1 MEHTMSTANFDFTA
15 RLRRLFGRPV
25 MIGSGAGV
33 MGIVGIVIG
42 LTPGLLFP
50 TAKDHPIAHVSANV
64 GQPVSVPESVTFRI
78 VPSPVIEANARFFFG
93 TGDGSNGD
101 YAERPNR

>member
-1 MEHTMSTANFDFTA
+1 MSTANFDFTA

-33 MGIVGIVIG
+33 MGIVIG
-42 LTPGLLFP
+42 LLTPGLLFP
-50 TAKDHPIAHVSANV
+50 TAKDHPIAYVSANV
-64 GQPVSVPESVTFRI
+64 GQPVSAPELVTFRI
-78 VPSPVIEANARFFFG
+78 VPSPVIEANAQFFFG
-93 TGDGSNGD
+93 AGDGSSGY

>member
-1 MEHTMSTANFDFTA
+1 MSTANFDFTA
-15 RLRRLFGRPV
+15 RSRRLFDRPV

-33 MGIVGIVIG
+33 MGIGIVIG
-42 LTPGLLFP
+42 LLTPGLLFP

-64 GQPVSVPESVTFRI
+64 GQPVSTPESVTFRI
-78 VPSPVIEANARFFFG
+78 VPSPVIEADARFFFG
-93 TGDGSNGD
+93 TGDGSSGY

>member
-1 MEHTMSTANFDFTA
+1 MEDTMSTANFDFIA
-15 RLRRLFGRPV
+15 RSRRLFGRPV

-33 MGIVGIVIG
+33 MGIVIG
-42 LTPGLLFP
+42 LLTPGLLFS
-50 TAKDHPIAHVSANV
+50 TAKDHPIAYVSANV
-64 GQPVSVPESVTFRI
+64 GQPVSAPESVTFRI

-93 TGDGSNGD
+93 TGDGSSGY